1 MLSTMKKYLLLANF
15 FFGISYFSFSQ
26 SVTILP
32 QNIQNRSSS
41 TDQLVL
47 ESVSNPVIIGLRRN
61 GTLAAPT
68 ATLANQTLLRIDGKG
83 QWGSV
88 GAIDDGASIEMVANS
103 NWGGSN
109 PAYISFST
117 AESISNIER
126 MRINHDGK
134 IGIGLSNPGT
144 TLEVA
149 SSSGN
154 NGINISKTGGGFG
167 SGRLSIWSDRNTANE
182 WRPGYIESGDN
193 GTFTGRLD
201 FFTNGTTSANKTGSV
216 LGMSVVNGR
225 VGVGSS
231 AANSPD
237 FPLHVTSTSLINS
250 STTGAFAIGSTV
262 GSHLNFDNN
271 EINAWNGTSGSTL
284 YLNFWS
290 NAKVQIGNGSS
301 GNLDV
306 NGFSNLGDGAPAIK
320 MKKLTGTT
328 SNTATGFVSLAHGL
342 DGAKILSIDVLV
354 EYSTSDYVPPGY
366 SSGGNSLNYTFVLN
380 GSNLNVVNQSIA
392 GGSILNK
399 PIKVIIT
406 YEQ

>member
-1 MLSTMKKYLLLANF
+1 MKKYLLF
-15 FFGISYFSFSQ
+15 VSIFFGVSYFAFSQ

-32 QNIQNRSSS
+32 QNIQNKSS
-41 TDQLVL
+41 TSDQLVL

-68 ATLANQTLLRIDGKG
+68 TTLANQTLLRIEGKG
-83 QWGSV
+83 QWGS
-88 GAIDDGASIEMVANS
+88 GGLIDDGASIEMVASSDWN
-103 NWGGSN
+103 GAVN
-109 PAYISFST
+109 PAFIRFST
-117 AESISNIER
+117 AETIGNIER
-126 MRINHDGK
+126 MRITNQGR
-134 IGIGLSNPGT
+134 IGIGIATPGT
-144 TLEVA
+144 TFEVA
-149 SSSGN
+149 SSSAD
-154 NGINISKTGGGFG
+154 NGINISKLGAGFG
-167 SGRLSIWSDRNTANE
+167 SGRLSIWSDRNTVNE

-237 FPLHVTSTSLINS
+237 FPLHVTSSTSTTS
-250 STTGAFAIGSTV
+250 STTGAFAIGETNSFHST
-262 GSHLNFDNN
+262 FDRNN
-271 EINAWNGTSGSTL
+271 IEAWNNTSGSVL
-284 YLNFWS
+284 YLNYYS
-290 NAKVQIGNGSS
+290 NAKVQIGNGST

-328 SNTATGFVSLAHGL
+328 AATATTTIPHGL
-342 DGAKILSIDVLV
+342 TDSKILSVDVHVLG
-354 EYSTSDYVPPGY
+354 STGDYYGPNSAYGSGFNFAWKINGANIELNFVG
-366 SSGGNSLNYTFVLN
+366 SSLQGRAYKVL
-380 GSNLNVVNQSIA
+380 L
-392 GGSILNK
+392 
-399 PIKVIIT
+399 T